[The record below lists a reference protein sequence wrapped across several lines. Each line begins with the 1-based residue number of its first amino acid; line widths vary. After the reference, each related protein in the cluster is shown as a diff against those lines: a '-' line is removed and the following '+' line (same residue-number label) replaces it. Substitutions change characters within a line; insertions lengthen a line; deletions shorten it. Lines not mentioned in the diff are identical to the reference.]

1 MTEMTR
7 NFQYRETDFVAGKTS
22 ATSATLNIAC
32 GLHEHVDFI
41 IGIAESDEIGWI
53 VGRPS
58 SGYPHGGSF
67 VDAVRHAADLL
78 HEECGA
84 MRQVD
89 EFFDS
94 DDVELDEELIEEL
107 LLEDLLPDDSDDD
120 D

>member
-1 MTEMTR
+1 MTEMTQ
-7 NFQYRETDFVAGKTS
+7 NFQYREADFVARKTS
-22 ATSATLNIAC
+22 AASATVNIAC
-32 GLHEHVDFI
+32 GLHEHTDFI
-41 IGIAESDEIGWI
+41 IGIAESDAIDWV

-67 VDAVRHAADLL
+67 VDTVRHAADLL

-94 DDVELDEELIEEL
+94 DDVELDEELHL
-107 LLEDLLPDDSDDD
+107 DDLLPDDSDDD
-120 D
+120 